1 MTSPSTDQLASAVDE
16 VRVVV
21 AEVLGITD
29 RAGTLTA
36 TTGLLG
42 SMPELDS
49 MAVAELLAAIE
60 DRLGVDVDDA
70 DLTSAVFDTI
80 GSLANFVAVHQRC

>member
-1 MTSPSTDQLASAVDE
+1 MTSPSTDQLAGAVDE
-16 VRVVV
+16 VRAVV

-70 DLTSAVFDTI
+70 DLTGDVFDTI